1 MKNAIE
7 LVDAPEG
14 CWTNGKVPRN
24 VRLGPDTSLIIA
36 EQESTM
42 GRSSHPTE
50 NLKQGRL
57 SHTRGSGDSNELPRT
72 KDPRHTAEQ
81 ERTGV

>member
-1 MKNAIE
+1 MREDGVVLKHPCTRVN
-7 LVDAPEG
+7 V
-14 CWTNGKVPRN
+14 

-42 GRSSHPTE
+42 GRASHPTE